1 MKFVLFV
8 EGDLED
14 KILREFWGRWLRPR
28 LETNV
33 GIKIYKFD
41 GWADMVRSIEEKV
54 RFYLDVPKSGSDV
67 IAVIALLDL
76 YGPIFYPASKR
87 TARERYEWAK
97 NYLEGKV
104 NHPKFRQH
112 FAVHETE
119 AWLLSDPS
127 IFPPAIKKA
136 LEGKY
141 PTPETVNSDKPPAS
155 LLEHIYLSKTGKGYR
170 KILDGEKLFAKL
182 DPEVAY
188 AKCPSLKALLDEM
201 LRLAQ
206 GA

>member
-1 MKFVLFV
+1 MKFALFV

-14 KILREFWGRWLRPR
+14 RILREFLGRWLCPR

-76 YGPIFYPASKR
+76 YGPIFYPASKQ

-104 NHPKFRQH
+104 NHP
-112 FAVHETE
+112 
-119 AWLLSDPS
+119 
-127 IFPPAIKKA
+127 
-136 LEGKY
+136 G
-141 PTPETVNSDKPPAS
+141 
-155 LLEHIYLSKTGKGYR
+155 
-170 KILDGEKLFAKL
+170 DGQF
-182 DPEVAY
+182 
-188 AKCPSLKALLDEM
+188 
-201 LRLAQ
+201 
-206 GA
+206 